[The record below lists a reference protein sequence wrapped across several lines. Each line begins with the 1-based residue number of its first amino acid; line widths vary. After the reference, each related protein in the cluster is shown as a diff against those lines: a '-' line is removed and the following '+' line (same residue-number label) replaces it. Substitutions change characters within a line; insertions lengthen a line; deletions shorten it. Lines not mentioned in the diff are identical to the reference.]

1 MGPEASAFRFLTIAI
16 LILVYPQ
23 VVSIEGLY
31 KQTGDSASRNR
42 ASRILAEAGLLSSR
56 LVSSQNTCPWLLR
69 GNSTGPKRVNW
80 LGILP
85 VCSRTL
91 PHAPFP
97 DNFCVADYSSTQPGT
112 ESFLVWRRR

>member
-16 LILVYPQ
+16 LILVDPQ

-56 LVSSQNTCPWLLR
+56 LVSHRTSAPGSCGAIP
-69 GNSTGPKRVNW
+69 
-80 LGILP
+80 P
-85 VCSRTL
+85 VRS
-91 PHAPFP
+91 A
-97 DNFCVADYSSTQPGT
+97 
-112 ESFLVWRRR
+112 

>member
-42 ASRILAEAGLLSSR
+42 ASRI
-56 LVSSQNTCPWLLR
+56 
-69 GNSTGPKRVNW
+69 
-80 LGILP
+80 
-85 VCSRTL
+85 
-91 PHAPFP
+91 
-97 DNFCVADYSSTQPGT
+97 
-112 ESFLVWRRR
+112 WRRPAYSHPVWLITEHLHLAPAGQFHRSEVRKLVRYLDGLFAHASSCAVSR